1 MAELHDTYMG
11 TAFLHARKSKAI
23 RKKVGACIVTKNG
36 VILAGYNGTPAD
48 WDNLCEEKVIASD
61 NSVYLRTKPEVLHA
75 ELNAMLK
82 AAKEG
87 VSIKGATVYITLSP
101 CVQCSAMM
109 AQAGIS
115 TVYYAEDYRDS
126 NGIDL
131 LRSHDIEVERLEYA
145 N

>member
-36 VILAGYNGTPAD
+36 VILAGYNGTPAG
-48 WDNLCEEKVIASD
+48 WDNYCENITEEAMVTKAEVI
-61 NSVYLRTKPEVLHA
+61 HA
-75 ELNAMLK
+75 ELNCIMK
-82 AAKEG
+82 AAREG
-87 VSIKGATVYITLSP
+87 VSVKGATAYITLAP

-115 TVYYAEDYRDS
+115 TVYYAEDYRDLS
-126 NGIDL
+126 GVHL
-131 LRSHDIEVERLEYA
+131 LRQHGIFIERLEYA